1 MMENRQRLRQILHD
15 RSFRTGQF
23 KLRSGKMSRYYI
35 DVRLTST
42 HHEGAAL
49 IGDLLLDELRALG
62 GADAV
67 AGMALGAVPVVMA
80 MVARSREA
88 GRPVDALL
96 VRKETK
102 DHGAGR
108 RIEGE
113 IKPGLKVLVVDDVV
127 TTAGSTL
134 ETIDA
139 VLAEIPGV
147 QIVGVAA
154 VVDRNE
160 GGREALAARGF
171 TLRSLVNVDELFAL
185 GEKPA

>member
-1 MMENRQRLRQILHD
+1 
-15 RSFRTGQF
+15 
-23 KLRSGKMSRYYI
+23 
-35 DVRLTST
+35 
-42 HHEGAAL
+42 
-49 IGDLLLDELRALG
+49 
-62 GADAV
+62 
-67 AGMALGAVPVVMA
+67 
-80 MVARSREA
+80 
-88 GRPVDALL
+88 